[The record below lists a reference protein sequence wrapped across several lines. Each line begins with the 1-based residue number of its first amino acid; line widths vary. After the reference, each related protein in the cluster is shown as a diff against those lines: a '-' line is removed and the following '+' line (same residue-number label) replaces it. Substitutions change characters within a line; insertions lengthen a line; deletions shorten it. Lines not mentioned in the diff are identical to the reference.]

1 MIIDQL
7 VLLLLENINERDQI
21 YLNVKSDSIFVENS
35 IFSKVVPIWNTLPK
49 NLKTEQ
55 HTFVTIKAKMK
66 IFF

>member
-55 HTFVTIKAKMK
+55 HTYVTIKAKMK